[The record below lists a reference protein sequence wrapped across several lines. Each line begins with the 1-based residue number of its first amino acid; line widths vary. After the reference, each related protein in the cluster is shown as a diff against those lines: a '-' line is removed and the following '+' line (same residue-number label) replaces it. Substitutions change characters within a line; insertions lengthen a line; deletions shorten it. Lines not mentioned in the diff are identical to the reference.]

1 MASRAPEI
9 LEEEWERLHDAFY
22 AQFAEEEKLRE
33 MTDAEMERHERDY
46 RQWFRDH
53 GSEELNAY
61 LDYRVR
67 VGDENQICDENGEY
81 IRDER
86 GYVIQDWSESEDG
99 YVINNRTGELV
110 RDMKGNLVRYPVLD
124 ERVERM
130 YRDEEGEYGTDE

>member
-9 LEEEWERLHDAFY
+9 LEEEWERLHEAFY
-22 AQFAEEEKLRE
+22 AQFSEEEKLRE
-33 MTDAEMERHERDY
+33 MSEAEMEQHERDY
-46 RQWFRDH
+46 RQWFRDR

-61 LDYRVR
+61 MDYRVR
-67 VGDENQICDENGEY
+67 VGDENQICDEDGEY

-99 YVINNRTGELV
+99 YVINNRTRELV
-110 RDMKGNLVRYPVLD
+110 RDKKGNPVRYPVLD

-130 YRDEEGEYGTDE
+130 YGEED

>member
-1 MASRAPEI
+1 MAYRAPEI
-9 LEEEWERLHDAFY
+9 LEEEWERLHEAFY
-22 AQFAEEEKLRE
+22 AQFSEEEKLRE
-33 MTDAEMERHERDY
+33 MSEAEMEQHERDY
-46 RQWFRDH
+46 RQWFRDR

-61 LDYRVR
+61 MDYRIW
-67 VGDENQICDENGEY
+67 VGDENQICDEDGEY

-110 RDMKGNLVRYPVLD
+110 RDKKGNPVRYPVLD

-130 YRDEEGEYGTDE
+130 YGGEAGECKV

>member
-1 MASRAPEI
+1 MACRAPEI

-22 AQFAEEEKLRE
+22 AQFSEEEKLRE
-33 MTDAEMERHERDY
+33 MSEAEMEQHERDY
-46 RQWFRDH
+46 RQWFRDR

-61 LDYRVR
+61 MDYRVR
-67 VGDENQICDENGEY
+67 VGDENQICDEDGEY

-99 YVINNRTGELV
+99 YVVNNRIGELV
-110 RDMKGNLVRYPVLD
+110 RDKNGNRVRYPVLD

-130 YRDEEGEYGTDE
+130 YGDKED

>member
-9 LEEEWERLHDAFY
+9 LEEEWERLHEVFY
-22 AQFAEEEKLRE
+22 AQFSEEEKLRGMSE
-33 MTDAEMERHERDY
+33 AEIEQHNRDY
-46 RQWFRDH
+46 RQWFRDR

-61 LDYRVR
+61 MDYRVR
-67 VGDENQICDENGEY
+67 VGDENQICDEDGEY

-110 RDMKGNLVRYPVLD
+110 RDMKGNSVRYPVLD
-124 ERVERM
+124 ERVEKM
-130 YRDEEGEYGTDE
+130 YGEEC

>member
-9 LEEEWERLHDAFY
+9 LEEEWERLHEAFY
-22 AQFAEEEKLRE
+22 AQFSEEEKLRE
-33 MTDAEMERHERDY
+33 MSEAEMEQHERDY
-46 RQWFRDH
+46 RQWFRDR

-61 LDYRVR
+61 MDYRVR
-67 VGDENQICDENGEY
+67 VGDENQICDEDGEY

-110 RDMKGNLVRYPVLD
+110 RDKKGNPVRYPVLD
-124 ERVERM
+124 ERVEKM
-130 YRDEEGEYGTDE
+130 YGEEC